1 MAMIWEM
8 FNNINI
14 NNSNN
19 NYEWNDKYVLST
31 IFH

>member
-14 NNSNN
+14 NNS
-19 NYEWNDKYVLST
+19 YEWNDKYKLST